1 MDPLKLTGR
10 CPNDRLSANSGSA
23 DGDMKSVINLPLLL
37 ISLFLRAT
45 ALRDV
50 MDETCLRCDRLMS
63 RAASGVNDA
72 IGRMF
77 EEEDGDRWT
86 DPSDVDGVLKNP
98 FSIAGQS
105 I

>member
-23 DGDMKSVINLPLLL
+23 DGDMKSVIILPLLL
-37 ISLFLRAT
+37 LSWFLRVT

-50 MDETCLRCDRLMS
+50 MDEACLRYDRLMS

-77 EEEDGDRWT
+77 EEDDDDRWT
-86 DPSDVDGVLKNP
+86 DSSDVGGVLKNP
-98 FSIAGQS
+98 FSITS
-105 I
+105 E